1 MKVYHNTLS
10 NIFKYI
16 LIIMLFPSMCIN
28 IGSQYIFIRVLIVL
42 LCTILIAT
50 FQYNKFQN
58 TIILLYKKTPFIY
71 LWYFLLWSITTIII
85 ALLCS
90 RIYIG
95 GIVNSFFGGLIFS
108 VILPCIITV
117 YILRNYLSIKFF
129 IRLIYLF
136 TYITL
141 LIGLIEF
148 FANLYNIQFIR
159 ILIEILRIP
168 NEYTFALH
176 SGVTRCRSIFQE
188 PSFFAYYI
196 LTISPIIYELTL
208 SKYKIFYNK
217 YFNNIVKKT
226 IIPLMWLCLISTQ
239 SPIFLIFNI
248 IFSLLY
254 FIIIK
259 KGYIKIWKNFHSYLF
274 ISTIILI
281 ITIPT
286 IINLDLSSTYIN
298 RVLIVISNI
307 QSFSSLIYLEPS
319 LSTRIIIFINGF
331 EMGLKHIIFGIGYGN
346 MSYMIAQKL
355 STSAVPLTQEL
366 IMFVIKNKTNPA
378 SSIFIKLFSETGII
392 GVVIFYSFLYR
403 CIKKLNLVKE
413 KYFGLIRNFIN
424 GLVLFII
431 VYTCSTIYDSNL
443 NMTYIYILFGLVL
456 NFIIQK
462 RVY

>member
-1 MKVYHNTLS
+1 
-10 NIFKYI
+10 
-16 LIIMLFPSMCIN
+16 
-28 IGSQYIFIRVLIVL
+28 
-42 LCTILIAT
+42 
-50 FQYNKFQN
+50 
-58 TIILLYKKTPFIY
+58 
-71 LWYFLLWSITTIII
+71 
-85 ALLCS
+85 
-90 RIYIG
+90 
-95 GIVNSFFGGLIFS
+95 
-108 VILPCIITV
+108 
-117 YILRNYLSIKFF
+117 
-129 IRLIYLF
+129 
-136 TYITL
+136 
-141 LIGLIEF
+141 
-148 FANLYNIQFIR
+148 
-159 ILIEILRIP
+159 
-168 NEYTFALH
+168 
-176 SGVTRCRSIFQE
+176 
-188 PSFFAYYI
+188 
-196 LTISPIIYELTL
+196 
-208 SKYKIFYNK
+208 
-217 YFNNIVKKT
+217 
-226 IIPLMWLCLISTQ
+226 MWLCLISTQ

-281 ITIPT
+281 ITIPA